1 MFTLLQ
7 KWWRLTGWLAI
18 AGMLYSCEKPIDLV
32 PEARSPLLVVDGSIE
47 SGSPPVVFLTRSL
60 GFFNRLSADM
70 LSESFVRNAMV
81 QVSDNDRTVTLRAYT
96 IPLEGGS
103 AVVYS
108 TDTANPAAAMVG
120 RLGQTYR
127 LRIEHEGR
135 VYEATT
141 SVLPPGRRLDS
152 IWWQPAPQNPD
163 TNRVVAFA
171 RLTDP
176 PGRGDYIRYFTSRN
190 DSAFQAGF
198 NSVIDDAL
206 VDGLSF
212 TVQVFRGEPRN
223 REFERE
229 EFGFFRRGDR
239 VRIKLAN
246 IDKATYDFWRTWEQN
261 QSNVGNPFGVPIR
274 VLGNISNGALGLW
287 AGYGAQVREM
297 QIPR

>member
-1 MFTLLQ
+1 MHLIFRRGWKVLCWVVAAGLLH
-7 KWWRLTGWLAI
+7 
-18 AGMLYSCEKPIDLV
+18 SCEKPIDLV
-32 PEARSPLLVVDGSIE
+32 PEARNPLLVVDGSIE
-47 SGSPPVVFLTRSL
+47 SGGPPVVFLTRSL

-70 LSESFVRNAMV
+70 LSESFVRNALV
-81 QVSDNDRTVTLRAYT
+81 QVTDDARTVTLRPYT

-108 TDTANPAAAMVG
+108 VDTANPAAQMLG

-127 LRIEHEGR
+127 LRIEHEGS

-141 SVLPPGRRLDS
+141 TVPSPGRTLDS

-176 PGRGDYIRYFTSRN
+176 PGRGDYIRYFTARN
-190 DSAFQAGF
+190 DSAFVPGL
-198 NSVIDDAL
+198 NSVIDDAF
-206 VDGLSF
+206 VDGLTF
-212 TVQVFRGEPRN
+212 NVQVFRGEPRN
-223 REFERE
+223 RTFDNE
-229 EFGFFRRGDR
+229 EFGYFRRGDR
-239 VRIKLAN
+239 VQIKLTN
-246 IDKATYDFWRTWEQN
+246 IDRATYDFWRTWEQN

-287 AGYGAQVREM
+287 AGYGAQVLEM